1 MISLEAARALITTAT
16 HVLPPERIPLT
27 QVLGRTLRESVAAVE
42 DFPAF
47 DRSAFDGYA
56 VRSADVP
63 EKLRVVAEVS
73 AGVGSAQI
81 GSGECAR
88 IFTGA
93 QLPVGADAVIM
104 QEDCRREGDTVSQLP
119 AAFSASLRIPTLN
132 FQLTKWQGVRRRG
145 EDATAGT
152 TLLHRGTRLGAVE
165 TSLLAQLGH
174 VLPLVGSEP
183 RIFHITTGSELVPPD
198 DTPGPGKIRDSNSTL
213 IASLA
218 TEFGAR
224 VISQARVTDDLQ
236 LLLATIGSV
245 PHSDW
250 DLLLISG
257 GASVGDYDFGARAL
271 VALGFSIHFSQINL
285 RPGKPLIFATR
296 GRQLAFVIP
305 GNPLSHL
312 VCWHVAIRA
321 ALQILI
327 AGETELPLFPVVA
340 ADLVPGNPRETW
352 WPARLSIVDGK
363 AVALPL
369 KWRSS
374 GDMSAMSGADLLLR
388 IPMEGVSA
396 GGVVEALRLE

>member
-1 MISLEAARALITTAT
+1 MISLEAARALIANAT
-16 HVLPPERIPLT
+16 HVLPPERIPLP
-27 QVLGRTLRESVAAVE
+27 QVLGRTLRESVAAAE

-63 EKLRVVAEVS
+63 EKLRVVAEVF
-73 AGVGSAQI
+73 AGAGSAQI

-93 QLPVGADAVIM
+93 QLPAGADAVIM
-104 QEDCRREGDTVSQLP
+104 QEDCRREGDTVSQL
-119 AAFSASLRIPTLN
+119 STLN
-132 FQLTKWQGVRRRG
+132 AQLTQWQGVRRRG
-145 EDATAGT
+145 EDAAAGT
-152 TLLHRGTRLGAVE
+152 TLLNRGTRLGAVE
-165 TSLLAQLGH
+165 VSLLAQLGH
-174 VLPLVGSEP
+174 VLPLVGSVP

-198 DTPGPGKIRDSNSTL
+198 ETPGPGKIRDSNSTL

-218 TEFGAR
+218 AEFGAR
-224 VISQARVTDDLQ
+224 VISQARVTDDLD

-245 PHSDW
+245 PHIDW

-321 ALQILI
+321 ALEILI
-327 AGETELPLFPVVA
+327 AGETVLPLFPVIA
-340 ADLVPGNPRETW
+340 AALVPGNPRETW

-388 IPMEGVSA
+388 IPTEGVSA

>member
-1 MISLEAARALITTAT
+1 MISLEAARALITRAT

-73 AGVGSAQI
+73 AGADSAQI
-81 GSGECAR
+81 GIGECAR

-104 QEDCRREGDTVSQLP
+104 QEDCRREGDTVSQH
-119 AAFSASLRIPTLN
+119 STLN
-132 FQLTKWQGVRRRG
+132 CPRAFCESQLTKWQGVRRRG
-145 EDATAGT
+145 EDAAAGT
-152 TLLHRGTRLGAVE
+152 TLLNRGTRLGAVE
-165 TSLLAQLGH
+165 VSLLAQLGH
-174 VLPLVGSEP
+174 VLPLVGSVP

-198 DTPGPGKIRDSNSTL
+198 ETPGAGKIRDSNSTL

-224 VISQARVTDDLQ
+224 VISQGRVTDDLK

-250 DLLLISG
+250 DMLLISG

-321 ALQILI
+321 ALEILI
-327 AGETELPLFPVVA
+327 AGETVLPLFPVVA